1 MWSVL
6 VSSVGPRA
14 RPEGAQLSG
23 APPHVHA
30 LRAGDGSTARGRAVA
45 DDTGRR
51 RRRQGVSSATTS
63 GLLRAP
69 FSGADSLSD
78 ELLRPHF
85 APPRAVIH
93 GDAHVGSMLRAP
105 EGHAV
110 LCDLDFICL
119 GPPEWDLMPEF
130 VGYLR
135 YGRPWADY
143 QRLSDAYGF
152 DPRTWDG
159 LPTLIQVHALNDLTV
174 VLPLLRTHPSRA
186 HRIGAPHRSR
196 A

>member
-1 MWSVL
+1 M
-6 VSSVGPRA
+6 GP
-14 RPEGAQLSG
+14 P
-23 APPHVHA
+23 
-30 LRAGDGSTARGRAVA
+30 
-45 DDTGRR
+45 RR
-51 RRRQGVSSATTS
+51 RPCPTPAGTESCVTSKRRIPS
-63 GLLRAP
+63 RP
-69 FSGADSLSD
+69 GADSLSD

-85 APPRAVIH
+85 ALPRAVIH

-110 LCDLDFICL
+110 LCDLDFMCL

-152 DPRTWDG
+152 DPRT
-159 LPTLIQVHALNDLTV
+159 
-174 VLPLLRTHPSRA
+174 
-186 HRIGAPHRSR
+186 
-196 A
+196 